1 MENKREFIVQIT
13 ILAAV
18 ISLLFPVSALFIDI
32 IIHDSFS
39 YTFSDFTGLYS
50 KNPLHWITLS
60 LILIVPVVTYFAT
73 KYFSNIIDKN
83 RKNLAYERNKTR
95 IIQEFTKKLIQED
108 FSHEF
113 EVSEDD
119 SLGKSLL
126 NLRDKLKSNKEN
138 EIIRRKEDEQRNWTA
153 EGLARFG
160 DILRN
165 DIDNIELLS
174 FNVIK
179 ELTKYINATQGC
191 FYILKDGESQDKYF
205 DMSAFFA
212 YDRKKFADKQV
223 KWGDGLIGTSA
234 LEKKSI
240 YITDVPDDY
249 VSVTSGLGYTNPKS
263 ILIVPLIKEEEL
275 FGVIE
280 FASLNKI
287 ESYQLDFVEKVA
299 ENIASTLSMA
309 NINIKTSRLLEE
321 TKAQAEALASQEE
334 EMRQNMEE
342 LQSTQEEATRQAERF
357 ILLENTINHTMIR
370 AEYDKEGYL
379 VYANSNFLKKLDYNR
394 TDEVDGKH
402 VSEFIDKKD
411 RKWFSEIWGNLAK
424 GGRHFE
430 GYMKHMTKTGKEL
443 WTMATYTCIRH
454 EDNKIDKIL
463 FLALDTTEHK
473 NLSLKMEGIIES
485 VDHSGIKVE
494 LDINGNIVDFNE
506 AFHLLFEYTSNE
518 ITSISIFD
526 LIDNLEL
533 DSFNKKWDNVTK
545 GMGFQGQF
553 KTRTKK
559 DKEKWVKGAFSA
571 IYDMYGDVERIF
583 FTGHDITNEMDMEIS
598 IREQTEILKNQ
609 ERLLRDSRK
618 ELSKKLRDTK
628 LEMKHHYETI
638 EKIKNRNEQTLEL
651 SSDAIFTIASDNKI
665 IFFNHAAEKM
675 WGYKREKVL
684 NNDIGILFSI
694 KVIDEDEFIAALVGP
709 GDNKIINTRKKIKIV
724 TKDRKEKEVL
734 ILLVKAKTEE
744 EITYTA
750 FIQNT

>member
-18 ISLLFPVSALFIDI
+18 ISLIFPVTALFIDI
-32 IIHDSFS
+32 KIHDSFS
-39 YTFSDFTGLYS
+39 YTFSDFAGLYS
-50 KNPLHWITLS
+50 ENSLNWITLS
-60 LILIVPVVTYFAT
+60 LIIIIPGATYFIT
-73 KYFSNIIDKN
+73 KYFSNVIDKN

-108 FSHEF
+108 FSHDL

-126 NLRDKLKSNKEN
+126 NLRDKLNSNKEN
-138 EIIRRKEDEQRNWTA
+138 EIIRRKEDEQRNWNA

-191 FYILKDGESQDKYF
+191 FYLLKDGEGRDKYF

-212 YDRKKFADKQV
+212 YDRKKFADKQI

-275 FGVIE
+275 FGAIE

-299 ENIASTLSMA
+299 ENIASTLSLA
-309 NINIKTSRLLEE
+309 NINIKTSILLEE

-379 VYANSNFLKKLDYNR
+379 VYANSNFLKKLDY
-394 TDEVDGKH
+394 TMTEEVDGKH

-411 RKWFSEIWGNLAK
+411 REWFSDIWNSLAK
-424 GGRHFE
+424 GGKHFE
-430 GYMKHMTKTGKEL
+430 GYMRHLTKTGKDL

-454 EDNKIDKIL
+454 EDNEVDRIL
-463 FLALDTTEHK
+463 FLAFDTSEHK
-473 NLSLKMEGIIES
+473 NLSLKVKGIMES
-485 VDHSGIKVE
+485 VNHSGLKVE
-494 LDINGNIVDFNE
+494 IDINGNIVDFNE
-506 AFHLLFEYTSNE
+506 EFLQVFDYTSKE

-526 LIDNLEL
+526 LMDNLEL
-533 DSFNKKWDNVTK
+533 DNFNKKWDTVIK
-545 GMGFQGQF
+545 GMGFHGQF
-553 KTRTKK
+553 KVRNKK
-559 DKEKWVKGAFSA
+559 DKEKWIRGAFGA

-583 FTGHDITNEMDMEIS
+583 FTGQDITHEKDMEIS
-598 IREQTEILKNQ
+598 LREQTEILKNQ

-618 ELSKKLRDTK
+618 ELSKKLQEAK
-628 LEMKHHYETI
+628 LEMKHQYERI

-665 IFFNHAAEKM
+665 IFFNDAAEKM
-675 WGYKREKVL
+675 WGHKREKVL

-694 KVIDEDEFIAALVGP
+694 KVIDEDEFVAALVGP

-724 TKDRKEKEVL
+724 TRDRKEKEVL
-734 ILLVKAKTEE
+734 ILLVKAKADE

>member
-13 ILAAV
+13 ILATI
-18 ISLLFPVSALFIDI
+18 ISFLFPITALFIDI
-32 IIHDSFS
+32 ITHDSFS
-39 YTFSDFTGLYS
+39 YTFSDFAGLYS
-50 KNPLHWITLS
+50 ENPLHWITLS
-60 LILIVPVVTYFAT
+60 LIIIIPGVTYFT
-73 KYFSNIIDKN
+73 TRYFSNVIDKN
-83 RKNLAYERNKTR
+83 KKSLADERNKTR
-95 IIQEFTKKLIQED
+95 TIEEFTKKLIQED
-108 FSHEF
+108 FSHDI

-119 SLGKSLL
+119 NLSKSLL

-191 FYILKDGESQDKYF
+191 FYLLKDGEGKEKYF

-212 YDRKKFADKQV
+212 YDRKKFADKQI

-249 VSVTSGLGYTNPKS
+249 VSVTSGLGYTNPRS
-263 ILIVPLIKEEEL
+263 ILIVPLIKEEEI
-275 FGVIE
+275 FGAIE

-287 ESYQLDFVEKVA
+287 ESFQLDFVEKVA
-299 ENIASTLSMA
+299 ENIASTLSLA
-309 NINIKTSRLLEE
+309 NINIKTSKLLEE
-321 TKAQAEALASQEE
+321 TKAQAEAMASQEE

-357 ILLENTINHTMIR
+357 VLLENTINHTMIR

-379 VYANSNFLKKLDYNR
+379 VYANTKFLKNFDYAR
-394 TDEVDGKH
+394 IEEVDGKY

-411 RKWFSEIWGNLAK
+411 RKWFSDIWNNLAK
-424 GGRHFE
+424 GGKHFE
-430 GYMKHMTKTGKEL
+430 GFMKHLTKSGKNI

-454 EDNKIDKIL
+454 EDNEVDKIL
-463 FLALDTTEHK
+463 FLALDTDEYK
-473 NLSLKMEGIIES
+473 NMDLKMEGVMES
-485 VDHSGIKVE
+485 VDRSGIKVE

-506 AFHLLFEYTSNE
+506 EFRQLFEYTSNE
-518 ITSISIFD
+518 IASISIFD
-526 LIDNLEL
+526 LIDSLEL
-533 DSFNKKWDNVTK
+533 DNFNKKWDNVIK

-559 DKEKWVKGAFSA
+559 DKEKWIKCAFSA
-571 IYDMYGDVERIF
+571 IKDINGDVEKIF
-583 FTGHDITNEMDMEIS
+583 FTGHDISNEKDMENNL
-598 IREQTEILKNQ
+598 REQTEIIKNQ
-609 ERLLRDSRK
+609 ERLLRDSKK
-618 ELSKKLRDTK
+618 ELSKKVQEAR
-628 LEMKHHYETI
+628 LEMKHQYETV

-665 IFFNHAAEKM
+665 IFFNNAAEKM
-675 WGYKREKVL
+675 WGFKREKVL
-684 NNDIGILFSI
+684 NNDIGILFSG

-709 GDNKIINTRKKIKIV
+709 GDNKIINTRKKTRII
-724 TKDRKEKEVL
+724 TGDRKEKEVL
-734 ILLVKAKTEE
+734 ILLVKAEIEE